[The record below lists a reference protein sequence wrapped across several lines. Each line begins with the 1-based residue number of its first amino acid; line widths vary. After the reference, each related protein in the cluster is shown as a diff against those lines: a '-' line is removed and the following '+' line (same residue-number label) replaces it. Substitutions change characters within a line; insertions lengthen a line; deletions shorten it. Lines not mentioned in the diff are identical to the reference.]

1 MKALLATSTLL
12 IGLLLGDCSGGS
24 GGSGTLPSAQRRFPL
39 NTLPTTNVTLNGTSI
54 KAWLAVTPD
63 QREEGLMFVSDSEIS
78 ASQGMLF
85 VFPNERDL
93 AFWMKN
99 TLIPLDIAFARADG
113 TIVATHTMPPLTLES
128 FPSIEPAMFALEL
141 KSGVLG
147 KIGAKAGDKM
157 IIPSEVL
164 KNVE

>member
-1 MKALLATSTLL
+1 MKALLASSTLF

-24 GGSGTLPSAQRRFPL
+24 SGNASLPSAQRRFPL
-39 NTLPTTNVTLNGTSI
+39 KTLPTADVSLKGTTI
-54 KAWLAVTPD
+54 KAWLATTPD
-63 QREEGLMFVSDSEIS
+63 QREEGLMFISDSEITVG
-78 ASQGMLF
+78 QGMLF

-113 TIVATHTMPPLTLES
+113 TIVAVHTMPPLTLES
-128 FPSIEPAMFALEL
+128 FPSFEPAMFALEL

-147 KIGAKAGDKM
+147 RIGAAVGDKL
-157 IIPSEVL
+157 IVPAEVL
-164 KNVE
+164 KNVQ